1 MEGAA
6 GAAVVPTITSISV
19 TVSQYGQWLEESE
32 LLADQ
37 AIDSVLA
44 EFTDMLGEAMGISID
59 TVDREVLCAG
69 SSVQY
74 ASTATTRATL
84 GSGMRL
90 NTAELLEARNTLSRN
105 DAKPVVDG
113 FYAVIVHPDGARDLQ
128 SDTSYFGTQQYAGP
142 RDSSNA
148 IVRGTLN
155 DYFGMRFFE
164 TSNARI
170 FASLG
175 LSGADIY
182 ATLVIGAGYYGITE
196 LAAQQS
202 KIIYHP
208 PGSSGRN
215 DPLDQV
221 WTIGYKVS
229 HAAVRLNEAFATR
242 IEHTS
247 SRGAMG

>member
-1 MEGAA
+1 
-6 GAAVVPTITSISV
+6 
-19 TVSQYGQWLEESE
+19 
-32 LLADQ
+32 
-37 AIDSVLA
+37 
-44 EFTDMLGEAMGISID
+44 MLGEVMAGSVD
-59 TVDREVLCAG
+59 QVDREVLVGG
-69 SSVQY
+69 SAIQY
-74 ASTATTRATL
+74 ASTATTRPTL

-90 NTAELLEARNTLSRN
+90 NTAELLEARNTLARS

-113 FYAVIVHPDGARDLQ
+113 FYAVILHPDAARDLQ

-155 DYFGMRFFE
+155 DYFGLRFHE

-170 FASLG
+170 FSSLG

-182 ATLVIGAGYYGITE
+182 ATLVLGAGYYGVTE

-202 KIIYHP
+202 KIIYHG
-208 PGSSGRN
+208 PGTSGRN

-229 HAAVRLNEAFATR
+229 HAAVRLNEAFGVR
-242 IEHTS
+242 IESTA